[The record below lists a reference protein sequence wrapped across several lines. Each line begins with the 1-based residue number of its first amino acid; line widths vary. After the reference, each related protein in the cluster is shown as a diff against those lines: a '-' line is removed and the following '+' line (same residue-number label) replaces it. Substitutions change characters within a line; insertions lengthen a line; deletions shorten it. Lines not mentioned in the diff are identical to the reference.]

1 MCADSLTRLAS
12 ANSIIGSGTPGQPNA
27 ITDSRRY
34 ERACRLYIRRGT
46 YPPSLSRSWVRFTTL
61 TPVGLGIQVDKDED
75 GMISYE
81 EYYKTVKA
89 NPAIIDFLTI
99 TVQPDDEE

>member
-1 MCADSLTRLAS
+1 
-12 ANSIIGSGTPGQPNA
+12 
-27 ITDSRRY
+27 
-34 ERACRLYIRRGT
+34 
-46 YPPSLSRSWVRFTTL
+46 VRFTTL